1 MKQIAVVTG
10 IIFTGLLVQTAL
22 ADLSLVQPTG
32 EGARAF
38 GMANNFVALSS
49 DLSAMFWNPAGFA
62 FVPAREF
69 QVSFDGLSQR
79 SSTAFFGNDNNAALM
94 RPRLVNI
101 GYLHSFPTVQGGFTL
116 AGAFHSPYTFDDVLT
131 FGGNY
136 QEKGSNNQIFL
147 DNEYKTY
154 GGLDLWSGGFGL
166 QVAKGL
172 GIGAA
177 VSLVTGREDVSTMVL
192 KYTNGAIADAINDD
206 YDQTKTRTYIGYDIR
221 LGMLYQV
228 LKNLNLGLRF
238 VIPQT
243 IWFTEDL
250 SETYP
255 HSATEPDYSAQY
267 SGKLMSSYSG
277 AFGVAAV
284 FPFLTASAECR
295 ARLPYNALFPLARIP
310 DTSLAS
316 QTLWGLGVGLEAPL
330 GISSILA
337 RAGFS
342 WDQFDTHV
350 FAMQYSGENPGWDP
364 GGLSPVGDKLMGTLG
379 MGFII
384 RRVCLEWAYGYDMYR
399 LNTRGTLDETHVQQ
413 RLLASLSF
421 RF

>member
-1 MKQIAVVTG
+1 MKRITVVTG
-10 IIFTGLLVQTAL
+10 IILAGLLAQTAR

-32 EGARAF
+32 EGTRAL

-69 QVSFDGLSQR
+69 QVSFDGLSQKS
-79 SSTAFFGNDNNAALM
+79 SSTFFGSDNNASLS

-101 GYLHSFPTVQGGFTL
+101 GYLHAFPTVQGGFTL
-116 AGAFHSPYTFDDVLT
+116 AGAFHSPYIFDDVLT

-136 QEKGSNNQIFL
+136 LDAGNRQIFL
-147 DNEYKTY
+147 DNEYKTF
-154 GGLDLWSGGFGL
+154 GGLDMWSGGFGL

-172 GIGAA
+172 GIGVA
-177 VSLVTGREDVSTMVL
+177 VSLVTGREDVRTLML
-192 KYTNGAIADAINDD
+192 KYTNGAIADPINDD
-206 YDQTKTRTYIGYDIR
+206 YDRTTTRSYIGYDIR

-238 VIPQT
+238 VVPQT
-243 IWFTEDL
+243 IWFTEDI

-255 HSATEPDYSAQY
+255 HSPSESNYSDQY

-277 AFGVAAV
+277 AFGAAAV

-295 ARLPYNALFPLARIP
+295 VRLPYTILYPLARIP
-310 DTSLAS
+310 DTSLSS
-316 QTLWGLGVGLEAPL
+316 QTLWGLGLGLEAPL
-330 GISSILA
+330 GVSWVLA

-342 WDQFDTHV
+342 WDQFDTHLFV
-350 FAMQYSGENPGWDP
+350 KQYNGEDPGWDP
-364 GGLSPVGDKLMGTLG
+364 QGLSPVGDKLMGTLG

-384 RRVCLEWAYGYDMYR
+384 RRVCLEWAYGYGVWR

>member
-1 MKQIAVVTG
+1 MKRIAVVTG
-10 IIFTGLLVQTAL
+10 IILAGLLAQTAR

-32 EGARAF
+32 EGTRAF
-38 GMANNFVALSS
+38 GMANNFVALSN

-69 QVSFDGLSQR
+69 QVSFDGLSQK
-79 SSTAFFGNDNNAALM
+79 SSSAFFGTDNYASLS
-94 RPRLVNI
+94 RLRLGNI
-101 GYLHSFPTVQGGFTL
+101 GYLHAFPTVQGGFTL

-136 QEKGSNNQIFL
+136 LDAGNRQIFL
-147 DNEYKTY
+147 DNEYKTF
-154 GGLDLWSGGFGL
+154 GGLDMWSGGFGL

-177 VSLVTGREDVSTMVL
+177 VSLVTGREDVRAMVL
-192 KYTNGAIADAINDD
+192 KYTSGVIAYPIYDD
-206 YDQTKTRTYIGYDIR
+206 YDRTTTRSYIGYDIR
-221 LGMLYQV
+221 LGMMYQV
-228 LKNLNLGLRF
+228 MKNLNLGLRF
-238 VIPQT
+238 VVPQT
-243 IWFTEDL
+243 IWFTENI

-255 HSATEPDYSAQY
+255 HSTSLSPYSDQY

-277 AFGVAAV
+277 AFGAAAV

-295 ARLPYNALFPLARIP
+295 ARLPYTVLYPLERIP

-316 QTLWGLGVGLEAPL
+316 KTLLGAGLGLEVPL
-330 GISSILA
+330 GVSWILA

-342 WDQFDTHV
+342 WDQFDTHLFV
-350 FAMQYSGENPGWDP
+350 KQYSDTTPGWDP
-364 GGLSPVGDKLMGTLG
+364 ESLSPVGDKLMGTLG

-384 RRVCLEWAYGYDMYR
+384 RRVCLEWAYGFGVWR
-399 LNTRGTLDETHVQQ
+399 FNTRGTLDETHVQQ
-413 RLLASLSF
+413 RLLGSLSF